1 MLEHEEISIEDENN
15 KFEEVNYNR
24 NDTFS
29 NKINKGFMSIGSDD
43 LLGSEE
49 VLINL
54 KKEIETVKKRNEA
67 YHLKKESTQSMNNNI
82 TSNKNIDK
90 IEYNNKMQTKPEEDK
105 ENNIKELNNDL
116 IEFNINIDKNI
127 FEYSGLNFL
136 TKKNDETDVNINW
149 KEFDRNIN
157 KLIEISNSKKG
168 YEYIE
173 LNQMA
178 LRLIQEIDF
187 DEMGLE
193 LTLNFNLIGSSQIFI
208 FTRCFVNKGI
218 NESGIFDDLSYN
230 VGKKDIFNKY
240 TSLIK
245 INKDMKTKS
254 CFITFG
260 TYYND
265 INKNNK
271 LCHKF
276 FLKRQLID
284 YSTEK
289 KDNNYYISKEDATE
303 FNVIIND
310 FGEETI
316 NTRIFLN
323 DNKKPNEISGSF
335 FIPINKKAQ
344 IMVFVMGTSV
354 RMKEIKGKIF
364 NKRNESLKNLIK
376 FESENNAPKNCDC
389 CVIV

>member
-1 MLEHEEISIEDENN
+1 MREHDEISIEDENN
-15 KFEEVNYNR
+15 KFEEVKYNR

-82 TSNKNIDK
+82 HSNNHLDK
-90 IEYNNKMQTKPEEDK
+90 MVDNNKIQIKSEEDK
-105 ENNIKELNNDL
+105 ENMINEGNNDL
-116 IEFNINIDKNI
+116 IEFNINTDKKI

-136 TKKNDETDVNINW
+136 TKKNDEADVNINW
-149 KEFDRNIN
+149 KEFDNN
-157 KLIEISNSKKG
+157 FGKLIEISNSKKG
-168 YEYIE
+168 YDYIE
-173 LNQMA
+173 LNQTA

-193 LTLNFNLIGSSQIFI
+193 LALNFKLIGSSQIFI

-245 INKDMKTKS
+245 INKDTKSKS

-284 YSTEK
+284 YSVAQ
-289 KDNNYYISKEDATE
+289 KDNNYYNSKEDETE
-303 FNVIIND
+303 FKVIIND
-310 FGEETI
+310 LGEETI

-323 DNKKPNEISGSF
+323 DNKKSNEISGSF

-344 IMVFVMGTSV
+344 IMVFGMGTSV
-354 RMKEIKGKIF
+354 RLKEIKGKIF

-389 CVIV
+389 CAII

>member
-1 MLEHEEISIEDENN
+1 
-15 KFEEVNYNR
+15 
-24 NDTFS
+24 
-29 NKINKGFMSIGSDD
+29 
-43 LLGSEE
+43 
-49 VLINL
+49 
-54 KKEIETVKKRNEA
+54 
-67 YHLKKESTQSMNNNI
+67 
-82 TSNKNIDK
+82 
-90 IEYNNKMQTKPEEDK
+90 
-105 ENNIKELNNDL
+105 
-116 IEFNINIDKNI
+116 
-127 FEYSGLNFL
+127 
-136 TKKNDETDVNINW
+136 
-149 KEFDRNIN
+149 
-157 KLIEISNSKKG
+157 
-168 YEYIE
+168 
-173 LNQMA
+173 
-178 LRLIQEIDF
+178 
-187 DEMGLE
+187 
-193 LTLNFNLIGSSQIFI
+193 
-208 FTRCFVNKGI
+208 
-218 NESGIFDDLSYN
+218 
-230 VGKKDIFNKY
+230 
-240 TSLIK
+240 
-245 INKDMKTKS
+245 MKTKS

-284 YSTEK
+284 YSVEK
-289 KDNNYYISKEDATE
+289 KDNNYYNSKEDATE

-316 NTRIFLN
+316 NSRIFLN

-344 IMVFVMGTSV
+344 IMVFGMGTSV

>member
-187 DEMGLE
+187 DGMGLE
-193 LTLNFNLIGSSQIFI
+193 LSLNFNLIGSSQIFI

-289 KDNNYYISKEDATE
+289 KDNNYYNSKEDATE

-323 DNKKPNEISGSF
+323 DNKKQNEISGSF

-344 IMVFVMGTSV
+344 IMVFGMGTSV

>member
-15 KFEEVNYNR
+15 KFEEVNYIR

-67 YHLKKESTQSMNNNI
+67 YHLKKESTQSINNNI

-90 IEYNNKMQTKPEEDK
+90 IEYNNKIQTKSDEDK
-105 ENNIKELNNDL
+105 ENIIKELNNDL

-149 KEFDRNIN
+149 KEFDKNFN
-157 KLIEISNSKKG
+157 KLIDISNSKKG

-193 LTLNFNLIGSSQIFI
+193 LSLNFNLIGSSQIFI

-284 YSTEK
+284 YSVEK
-289 KDNNYYISKEDATE
+289 KDNNYYNSKEDATE

-316 NTRIFLN
+316 NSRIFLN

-344 IMVFVMGTSV
+344 IMVFGMGTSV

>member
-15 KFEEVNYNR
+15 NFEEVNNYR

-265 INKNNK
+265 VNKNNK

-289 KDNNYYISKEDATE
+289 KDNNYYNSKEDATE

-323 DNKKPNEISGSF
+323 DNKKQNEISGSF

-344 IMVFVMGTSV
+344 IMVFGMGTSV